1 MCGPSWST
9 SPSPPPRPGSPPLGD
24 RRSGAKTPW
33 KTPSTLRSASR
44 AIPSPSRSRSTNTI
58 NGCPG
63 RAARR
68 GVVGPVVA
76 ARAKSAPVPPSS
88 YRKNRLR
95 HLPTGRFRRSDHSP
109 LVRTGLNRALTASP
123 KEVILRLKR
132 LDFLSLAAESILY
145 IALLYRLWNFQV
157 PMWLFKIKNSFIEE
171 IEKATFN
178 LFKSL
183 IFKKMPPQKV
193 FSL

>member
-145 IALLYRLWNFQV
+145 STTDFAHGYLKFRISSDLQNKASPFQSV
-157 PMWLFKIKNSFIEE
+157 QNRFPFTPMTIFSFSI
-171 IEKATFN
+171 
-178 LFKSL
+178 
-183 IFKKMPPQKV
+183 
-193 FSL
+193 